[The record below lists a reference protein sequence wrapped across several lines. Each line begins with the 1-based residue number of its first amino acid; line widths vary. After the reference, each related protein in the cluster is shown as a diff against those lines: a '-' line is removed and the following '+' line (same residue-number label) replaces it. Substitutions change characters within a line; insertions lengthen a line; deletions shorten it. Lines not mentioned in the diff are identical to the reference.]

1 MIQIRDN
8 TFETNSSSSHS
19 LIITDF
25 DGKYTPEEMMKGI
38 YLWDDDK
45 DRKYQKMYRTD
56 LEFYRSPFSILA
68 TFESKSRYAIASSDG
83 RLVEKVE
90 EIWHKYIPNFSEF
103 KFDMT
108 DDYWDA
114 EIKDWVKV
122 DPPVPDYGGTDDY
135 QIEGWLK
142 SYNVNLEDFLTMRRY
157 MVVCDG
163 DEYREWYHIL
173 DSGLFDKSHII
184 HDSEREYEEKLK
196 EMYGMLEEENEE

>member
-38 YLWDDDK
+38 YLWEDK
-45 DRKYQKMYRTD
+45 ETRMYESN
-56 LEFYRSPFSILA
+56 LEFYRSPFSLLA

-83 RLVEKVE
+83 RLADEVEK
-90 EIWHKYIPNFSEF
+90 IWRKYIPNFNGF
-103 KFDMT
+103 KFDMKT
-108 DDYWDA
+108 EEYDYDKK
-114 EIKDWVKV
+114 EWVDLDEPK
-122 DPPVPDYGGTDDY
+122 PIYGGTDDY

-142 SYNVNLEDFLTMRRY
+142 GYNVSLEDFLTMRRY

-173 DSGLFDKSHII
+173 DSGLVDKSHII
-184 HDSEREYEEKLK
+184 HDSEREVAEKWK
-196 EMYGMLEEENEE
+196 RKFAEENKK

>member
-38 YLWDDDK
+38 YLWEDK
-45 DRKYQKMYRTD
+45 ETRMYESN
-56 LEFYRSPFSILA
+56 LEFYRSPFSLLA

-83 RLVEKVE
+83 RLADEVEK
-90 EIWHKYIPNFSEF
+90 IWHKYIPNFNGF
-103 KFDMT
+103 KFDMET
-108 DDYWDA
+108 EEYDYDKK
-114 EIKDWVKV
+114 EWVDLDEPKTI
-122 DPPVPDYGGTDDY
+122 YGGTDDY
-135 QIEGWLK
+135 EIEGWLK
-142 SYNVNLEDFLTMRRY
+142 SYNVSLEDFLTMRRY

-173 DSGLFDKSHII
+173 DSGLVDKSHII
-184 HDSEREYEEKLK
+184 HDSEKEVAEEWERKFA
-196 EMYGMLEEENEE
+196 EENKK

>member
-38 YLWDDDK
+38 YLWNDNK
-45 DRKYQKMYRTD
+45 DRMYESN
-56 LEFYRSPFSILA
+56 LEFYRSPFSLLA

-83 RLVEKVE
+83 RLADEVEK
-90 EIWHKYIPNFSEF
+90 IWHKYIPNFNGF
-103 KFDMT
+103 KFDMKT
-108 DDYWDA
+108 EEYDYDKK
-114 EIKDWVKV
+114 EWVDLDEPKTI
-122 DPPVPDYGGTDDY
+122 YGGTDDY
-135 QIEGWLK
+135 EIEGWLK
-142 SYNVNLEDFLTMRRY
+142 SYDVSLEDFLTMRRY

-173 DSGLFDKSHII
+173 DSGLVDKSHII
-184 HDSEREYEEKLK
+184 HDSEK
-196 EMYGMLEEENEE
+196 EVAEAWKRKYEEENKK

>member
-38 YLWDDDK
+38 YLWKDK
-45 DRKYQKMYRTD
+45 GTRMYESH
-56 LEFYRSPFSILA
+56 LEFYRSPFSLLA
-68 TFESKSRYAIASSDG
+68 TFESKSRYAIASSQGHLADE
-83 RLVEKVE
+83 VEK
-90 EIWHKYIPNFSEF
+90 IWHKYIPNFNGF
-103 KFDMT
+103 KFDMKT
-108 DDYWDA
+108 EEYDYDKK
-114 EIKDWVKV
+114 EWVDLEEPK
-122 DPPVPDYGGTDDY
+122 PIYGGTDDY

-142 SYNVNLEDFLTMRRY
+142 SYNVSLEDFLTMRRY

-173 DSGLFDKSHII
+173 DSGLVDKSHII
-184 HDSEREYEEKLK
+184 HDSEREVAEEWERKFA
-196 EMYGMLEEENEE
+196 EENEK

>member
-38 YLWDDDK
+38 YLWEDK
-45 DRKYQKMYRTD
+45 ETRMYESN
-56 LEFYRSPFSILA
+56 LEFYRSPFSLLA
-68 TFESKSRYAIASSDG
+68 TFESKSRYAIASSQGHLADE
-83 RLVEKVE
+83 VEK
-90 EIWHKYIPNFSEF
+90 IWRKYIPNFNGF
-103 KFDMT
+103 KFDMKT
-108 DDYWDA
+108 EEYDYDKK
-114 EIKDWVKV
+114 EWVDLDEPK
-122 DPPVPDYGGTDDY
+122 PIYGGTDDY

-142 SYNVNLEDFLTMRRY
+142 GYNVSLEDFLTMRRY

-173 DSGLFDKSHII
+173 DSGLVDKSHII
-184 HDSEREYEEKLK
+184 HDSEREVAEKWK
-196 EMYGMLEEENEE
+196 RKFAEENKK

>member
-38 YLWDDDK
+38 YLWEDK
-45 DRKYQKMYRTD
+45 ETRMYESN
-56 LEFYRSPFSILA
+56 LEFYRSPFSLLA
-68 TFESKSRYAIASSDG
+68 TFESKSRYAIASSQGHLADE
-83 RLVEKVE
+83 VEK
-90 EIWHKYIPNFSEF
+90 IWHKYIPNFNGF
-103 KFDMT
+103 KFDMRT
-108 DDYWDA
+108 EEYDYA
-114 EIKDWVKV
+114 KKEWVDLDEPK
-122 DPPVPDYGGTDDY
+122 PIYGGTDDY

-142 SYNVNLEDFLTMRRY
+142 SYNVSLEDFLTMRRY

-173 DSGLFDKSHII
+173 DSGLVDKSHII
-184 HDSEREYEEKLK
+184 HDSEKEVAEEWKRK
-196 EMYGMLEEENEE
+196 FAEENEK

>member
-38 YLWDDDK
+38 YLWEDK
-45 DRKYQKMYRTD
+45 ETRMYESN
-56 LEFYRSPFSILA
+56 LEFYRSPFSLLA
-68 TFESKSRYAIASSDG
+68 TFESKSRYAIASSQGHLADE
-83 RLVEKVE
+83 VEK
-90 EIWHKYIPNFSEF
+90 IWHKYIPNFNGF
-103 KFDMT
+103 KFDMET
-108 DDYWDA
+108 EEYDYDKK
-114 EIKDWVKV
+114 EWVDLDEPK
-122 DPPVPDYGGTDDY
+122 PIYGGTDDY

-142 SYNVNLEDFLTMRRY
+142 SYNVSLEDFLTMRRY

-173 DSGLFDKSHII
+173 DSGLVNKSHII
-184 HDSEREYEEKLK
+184 HDSEREVAEEWKRK
-196 EMYGMLEEENEE
+196 FAEENEK

>member
-38 YLWDDDK
+38 YLWDGNK
-45 DRKYQKMYRTD
+45 DRMYESN
-56 LEFYRSPFSILA
+56 LEFYRSPFSLLA

-83 RLVEKVE
+83 RLADEVEK
-90 EIWHKYIPNFSEF
+90 IWHKYIPNFNGF
-103 KFDMT
+103 KFDMKT
-108 DDYWDA
+108 EEYDYDKK
-114 EIKDWVKV
+114 EWVDLDEPK
-122 DPPVPDYGGTDDY
+122 PVYGGTDDY
-135 QIEGWLK
+135 EIEGWLK
-142 SYNVNLEDFLTMRRY
+142 SYDVSLEDFLTMRRY

-173 DSGLFDKSHII
+173 DSGLVDKSHII
-184 HDSEREYEEKLK
+184 HDSEKEVAEEWKRK
-196 EMYGMLEEENEE
+196 YEEENKK

>member
-38 YLWDDDK
+38 YLWEDK
-45 DRKYQKMYRTD
+45 ETRMYESN
-56 LEFYRSPFSILA
+56 LEFYRSPFSLLA
-68 TFESKSRYAIASSDG
+68 TFESKSRYAIASSQGHLADE
-83 RLVEKVE
+83 VEK
-90 EIWHKYIPNFSEF
+90 IWHKYIPNFNGF
-103 KFDMT
+103 KFDMET
-108 DDYWDA
+108 EEYDYDKK
-114 EIKDWVKV
+114 EWVDLEEPK
-122 DPPVPDYGGTDDY
+122 PIYGGTDDY

-142 SYNVNLEDFLTMRRY
+142 SYNVSLEDFLTMRRY

-173 DSGLFDKSHII
+173 DSGLVDKSHII
-184 HDSEREYEEKLK
+184 HDSEKEVAEEWKRK
-196 EMYGMLEEENEE
+196 FAEENKK